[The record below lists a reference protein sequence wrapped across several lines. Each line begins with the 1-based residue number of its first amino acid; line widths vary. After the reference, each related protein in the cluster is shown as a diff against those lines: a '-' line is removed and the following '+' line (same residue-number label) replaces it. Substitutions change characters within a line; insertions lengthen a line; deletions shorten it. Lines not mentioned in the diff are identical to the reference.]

1 MPIDESKADTSWK
14 SLIRAVF
21 FSGMKVMIDT
31 LNLEK
36 SIYWIMLYI
45 TLTGPSLHNDDTK
58 KQTLVMLSSLFFF
71 YCQTVPA
78 IITDG

>member
-1 MPIDESKADTSWK
+1 MNRKRILLEILNSV
-14 SLIRAVF
+14 VF

-71 YCQTVPA
+71 TVKLYLQ
-78 IITDG
+78 

>member
-1 MPIDESKADTSWK
+1 
-14 SLIRAVF
+14 
-21 FSGMKVMIDT
+21 MKVMIDT

-58 KQTLVMLSSLFFF
+58 KQTLVMLSSLFSLLSNCTCNNNGRVNLLLLISPF
-71 YCQTVPA
+71 V
-78 IITDG
+78 

>member
-1 MPIDESKADTSWK
+1 MNRKRILLEILNSGS
-14 SLIRAVF
+14 F

-71 YCQTVPA
+71 TVKLYLQ
-78 IITDG
+78 